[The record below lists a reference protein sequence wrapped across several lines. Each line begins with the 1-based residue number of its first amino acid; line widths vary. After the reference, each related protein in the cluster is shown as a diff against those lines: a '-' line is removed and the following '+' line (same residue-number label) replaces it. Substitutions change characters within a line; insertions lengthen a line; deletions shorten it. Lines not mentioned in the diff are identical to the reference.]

1 MKGNIL
7 RFKQEDLKRHVIYK
21 NITAIKAYEI
31 LEEIVNGKSGFNV
44 FRLPPVEFL
53 LNCIYTLKP
62 DHEIFAMPSKSY
74 PTRLFP
80 MEFNFF

>member
-1 MKGNIL
+1 MKGNTL

-21 NITAIKAYEI
+21 NITAVNAYKI

-53 LNCIYTLKP
+53 WDCIYTLKP
-62 DHEIFAMPSKSY
+62 DHEIFALLSKSF
-74 PTRLFP
+74 PTRAFP
-80 MEFNFF
+80 MEF